1 MQYNTIQYISTS
13 PYKHVY
19 GICKYIYICTY
30 TTYIEYSISLPKRN
44 VGYTKISK
52 NSLHENL
59 DHGNRSGQTP
69 CWDPQ
74 VAWESGKK
82 QRRWAAGHLAMA
94 AGRSLEFPSEL
105 RIWCLERMMRDSSS
119 WCHYFRD
126 LWTKDVLKKTPHVV
140 SKSFLFQWF
149 KNYMCPC
156 VIVCVC
162 YQVCFFVRKRWQAI
176 CVDARLSVLNG
187 AHVLGSQ
194 NDVSKAP
201 SNLEQLQ
208 CDSHG
213 TLGHLVTSWDQAI
226 IGHR

>member
-1 MQYNTIQYISTS
+1 METDPAKRLVGIPRS
-13 PYKHVY
+13 P
-19 GICKYIYICTY
+19 
-30 TTYIEYSISLPKRN
+30 ENRA
-44 VGYTKISK
+44 K
-52 NSLHENL
+52 NNEGEPPVTWRWRRAGHSNSQA
-59 DHGNRSGQTP
+59 N
-69 CWDPQ
+69 C
-74 VAWESGKK
+74 ESGVWREWCEI
-82 QRRWAAGHLAMA
+82 RRHDVIT
-94 AGRSLEFPSEL
+94 SE
-105 RIWCLERMMRDSSS
+105 IFEQKM
-119 WCHYFRD
+119 F
-126 LWTKDVLKKTPHVV
+126 KKKTPHVV

-162 YQVCFFVRKRWQAI
+162 YQVCFFVRRRWQAI

-201 SNLEQLQ
+201 SNLDQLQ

-213 TLGHLVTSWDQAI
+213 TLGHLGTSWDQAI

>member
-1 MQYNTIQYISTS
+1 MKHKVRRYDSLYIVWYDTKIHAMQNKTMQYSPNNTIPYNTVQTIQNSTTHYNTIQDNTKQYYTVLYNAIECNTILYSTYQQVHINTS
-13 PYKHVY
+13 MESAN
-19 GICKYIYICTY
+19 IYICTY

-74 VAWESGKK
+74 VAWKSGKK

-126 LWTKDVLKKTPHVV
+126 LWTKDV
-140 SKSFLFQWF
+140 
-149 KNYMCPC
+149 
-156 VIVCVC
+156 
-162 YQVCFFVRKRWQAI
+162 
-176 CVDARLSVLNG
+176 
-187 AHVLGSQ
+187 
-194 NDVSKAP
+194 
-201 SNLEQLQ
+201 
-208 CDSHG
+208 
-213 TLGHLVTSWDQAI
+213 
-226 IGHR
+226 